1 MSAKIRLVVTGRDG
15 QVTRA
20 LQALAGPDLEVIAL
34 GRETFDLAAEGD
46 ATSVFGAARPDA
58 IVNAGAYTAVDKA
71 ESESD
76 LAFAINGR
84 GAGRVARA
92 AAVLKIPVIQIS
104 TDYVFDGSGEKF
116 WREDDSVGPLGAYG
130 ASKRAGEEA
139 VAAAT
144 PNHAILRTSWV
155 YAPWGTNFVNTMLRL
170 AQTRP
175 ELRVVA
181 DQHGAPTSA
190 LDIAEGV
197 VAVARNF
204 FARPDDPALRGI
216 FHMAAQGETT
226 WADFA
231 REIFV
236 KSAARGGPSAKVV
249 SIPTSDYPTP
259 AARPLNSRLATEKL
273 AAIHGVRLPH
283 WRDGLTRVMDLVADE
298 KATPRA

>member
-1 MSAKIRLVVTGRDG
+1 MSAPLRLVVTGREG

-20 LQALAGPDLEVIAL
+20 LQALAGADLEVVAL
-34 GRETFDLAAEGD
+34 GREKFDLAADGE
-46 ATSVFGAARPDA
+46 ATSVFAEARPDA

-71 ESESD
+71 ESERD
-76 LAFAINGR
+76 LAFAVNGR

-92 AAVLKIPVIQIS
+92 AAILRVPVIQIS
-104 TDYVFDGSGEKF
+104 TDYVFDGSGDRP

-130 ASKRAGEEA
+130 ASKCAGEEA

-155 YAPWGTNFVNTMLRL
+155 YAPWGGNFVRTMLRL

-181 DQHGAPTSA
+181 DQWGAPTSA

-197 VAVARNF
+197 VAVARNLV
-204 FARPDDPALRGI
+204 ARPDDSSLRGV

-231 REIFV
+231 REIFAQ
-236 KSAARGGPSAKVV
+236 SAARGGPHAEVV
-249 SIPTSDYPTP
+249 SIPSRDYPTP
-259 AARPLNSRLATEKL
+259 AARPLNSRLSTEKL
-273 AAIHGVRLPH
+273 AGVHGVRLPH
-283 WRDGLTRVMDLVADE
+283 WRDGLARVLERLAGE
-298 KATPRA
+298 KATPCG